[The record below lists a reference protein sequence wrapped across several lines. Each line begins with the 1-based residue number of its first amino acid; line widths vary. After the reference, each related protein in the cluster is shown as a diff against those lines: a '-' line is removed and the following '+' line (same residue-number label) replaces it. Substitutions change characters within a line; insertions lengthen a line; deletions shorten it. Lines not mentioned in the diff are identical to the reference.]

1 LNNHKQIYA
10 ISYYYTL
17 AENVQLV
24 NQLNYYS
31 SRKKNT
37 LLNYQQY
44 DIKTGVY
51 YLLPKNWQV
60 SLSLQYQFKS
70 FNNYNPLLNKKRE
83 DNGFVFTT
91 TIKNKAPIIWG
102 FYPAIELSYTRR
114 LSNVDW
120 LYQYQQHEVL
130 FKLEKQF

>member
-1 LNNHKQIYA
+1 M
-10 ISYYYTL
+10 
-17 AENVQLV
+17 
-24 NQLNYYS
+24 
-31 SRKKNT
+31 
-37 LLNYQQY
+37 
-44 DIKTGVY
+44 KTGVY

-102 FYPAIELSYTRR
+102 VYPAIELSYTRR